1 MGSSTVT
8 LNSRHKTIL
17 TAFLLMLLTYLMFH
31 LFVSERSIP
40 SLLSLSLQESRMK
53 TQMVILSDEYAQLSD
68 KVVRLRPETLDPD
81 LLDEYSIMM
90 LGHGTAQGIIL
101 LDKKS

>member
-1 MGSSTVT
+1 
-8 LNSRHKTIL
+8 
-17 TAFLLMLLTYLMFH
+17 MFH

>member
-1 MGSSTVT
+1 
-8 LNSRHKTIL
+8 
-17 TAFLLMLLTYLMFH
+17 
-31 LFVSERSIP
+31 
-40 SLLSLSLQESRMK
+40 MK

-81 LLDEYSIMM
+81 LLAEYSIMM

-101 LDKKS
+101 LVKKS

>member
-1 MGSSTVT
+1 
-8 LNSRHKTIL
+8 
-17 TAFLLMLLTYLMFH
+17 MLLTYLMFH